1 MPGGEG
7 RGGGVGWGGGIS
19 LWNVETRARTTLGYI
34 NSYINSYLNSY
45 LNNLVRVLVET
56 EKGEGGGREE

>member
-1 MPGGEG
+1 
-7 RGGGVGWGGGIS
+7 VGWGGGIS

-34 NSYINSYLNSY
+34 NSYINSYLN
-45 LNNLVRVLVET
+45 NLVRVLVET